1 MAAVGLHLFLFFSFV
16 GDPAS
21 QSTPIRWKEG
31 NDLTKKGKDKNVGKG
46 RKRAMEQKTFFN
58 WFTDHGDPS
67 ADDIAEVMWQ
77 SYEISNLSAL
87 LDRVCSLRYIGYA
100 VKPLFNF
107 PICVVSPHV
116 SFISSS
122 PEKSPI

>member
-1 MAAVGLHLFLFFSFV
+1 MLGSCRPPSFFL

-77 SYEISNLSAL
+77 SYEISNFSAV
-87 LDRVCSLRYIGYA
+87 LDR
-100 VKPLFNF
+100 
-107 PICVVSPHV
+107 
-116 SFISSS
+116 
-122 PEKSPI
+122 E

>member
-1 MAAVGLHLFLFFSFV
+1 LASVGLHLFP

-77 SYEISNLSAL
+77 SNKI
-87 LDRVCSLRYIGYA
+87 
-100 VKPLFNF
+100 
-107 PICVVSPHV
+107 
-116 SFISSS
+116 
-122 PEKSPI
+122 

>member
-1 MAAVGLHLFLFFSFV
+1 VVVVLSHIVCQLYIVVIVIFIIIIIIIL

-67 ADDIAEVMWQ
+67 ADDIAEVMFLTCEIQ
-77 SYEISNLSAL
+77 QYQYVGDRPLYEVYLIYLYLLFWELAL
-87 LDRVCSLRYIGYA
+87 
-100 VKPLFNF
+100 F
-107 PICVVSPHV
+107 PS
-116 SFISSS
+116 
-122 PEKSPI
+122 

>member
-1 MAAVGLHLFLFFSFV
+1 MSVDCDLLGYTLSGIVGGYQCLRGMLLIVVGDNVCQLCVYVYVFL

-31 NDLTKKGKDKNVGKG
+31 NDLTKKGKEKNVGKG

-67 ADDIAEVMWQ
+67 ADDIAEVIVW
-77 SYEISNLSAL
+77 S
-87 LDRVCSLRYIGYA
+87 
-100 VKPLFNF
+100 
-107 PICVVSPHV
+107 
-116 SFISSS
+116 
-122 PEKSPI
+122 

>member
-1 MAAVGLHLFLFFSFV
+1 MLTVLSDNACTSRPPFFL

-77 SYEISNLSAL
+77 SYEISIFSAVF
-87 LDRVCSLRYIGYA
+87 DRVCSLRYI
-100 VKPLFNF
+100 
-107 PICVVSPHV
+107 
-116 SFISSS
+116 
-122 PEKSPI
+122 

>member
-1 MAAVGLHLFLFFSFV
+1 MLGSCRPRLFFLLLFFSFFYYYLFIFYL

-67 ADDIAEVMWQ
+67 ADDIAEVM
-77 SYEISNLSAL
+77 
-87 LDRVCSLRYIGYA
+87 
-100 VKPLFNF
+100 
-107 PICVVSPHV
+107 
-116 SFISSS
+116 
-122 PEKSPI
+122 

>member
-1 MAAVGLHLFLFFSFV
+1 MAALGLHFFI

-77 SYEISNLSAL
+77 SYKISNFSAM
-87 LDRVCSLRYIGYA
+87 LDRVCSLRYI
-100 VKPLFNF
+100 
-107 PICVVSPHV
+107 
-116 SFISSS
+116 
-122 PEKSPI
+122 